1 MMFHFCRLLMD
12 NFLNAYGVWW
22 LPGALLSAAAFIFAA
37 VYGVCVGLSGYVAW
51 NGSAGHVD
59 PTGESI
65 LLGVC
70 SFVLALIVLNFC
82 ISVLLDVVDCVFV
95 CYVMDLDRQR
105 LSRPEVHEVYEEV
118 KAKTAKVPS
127 GTGIHGAMDGGR
139 GSAGGSNSDGNAG
152 AVVRGPGGNIAYGR
166 GADDAL

>member
-1 MMFHFCRLLMD
+1 M
-12 NFLNAYGVWW
+12 
-22 LPGALLSAAAFIFAA
+22 
-37 VYGVCVGLSGYVAW
+37 
-51 NGSAGHVD
+51 
-59 PTGESI
+59 
-65 LLGVC
+65 
-70 SFVLALIVLNFC
+70 NFC

-105 LSRPEVHEVYEEV
+105 RSRPEVHEVYEEV

-127 GTGIHGAMDGGR
+127 GTGIRDGAMDGGR

>member
-1 MMFHFCRLLMD
+1 M
-12 NFLNAYGVWW
+12 
-22 LPGALLSAAAFIFAA
+22 
-37 VYGVCVGLSGYVAW
+37 
-51 NGSAGHVD
+51 
-59 PTGESI
+59 
-65 LLGVC
+65 
-70 SFVLALIVLNFC
+70 VLNFC

-105 LSRPEVHEVYEEV
+105 RSRPEVHEVYEEV

-127 GTGIHGAMDGGR
+127 GTGVHGAMDGGR
-139 GSAGGSNSDGNAG
+139 GSAGSNDNPG

>member
-1 MMFHFCRLLMD
+1 
-12 NFLNAYGVWW
+12 
-22 LPGALLSAAAFIFAA
+22 
-37 VYGVCVGLSGYVAW
+37 
-51 NGSAGHVD
+51 
-59 PTGESI
+59 
-65 LLGVC
+65 
-70 SFVLALIVLNFC
+70 
-82 ISVLLDVVDCVFV
+82 VLLDVVDCVFV

-105 LSRPEVHEVYEEV
+105 RSRPEVHEVYEEV

-139 GSAGGSNSDGNAG
+139 GSAGDSDSDGNAG